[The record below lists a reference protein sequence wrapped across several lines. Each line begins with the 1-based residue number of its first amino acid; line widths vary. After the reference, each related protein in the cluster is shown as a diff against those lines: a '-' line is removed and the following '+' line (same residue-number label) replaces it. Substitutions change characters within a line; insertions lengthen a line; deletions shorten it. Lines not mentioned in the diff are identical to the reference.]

1 MMRTIEKVKKQ
12 LAKVELQL
20 DKCRTSTINDGWQ
33 TQRFAKKSRKWDFY
47 AQQKMRLIQE
57 IEDIEALQEKRIISD
72 EFGGL

>member
-1 MMRTIEKVKKQ
+1 MRTIEKVKKQ

-20 DKCRTSTINDGWQ
+20 DKCRTSTIDDGWQ

-57 IEDIEALQEKRIISD
+57 IEDIEALQEKRIIPNED
-72 EFGGL
+72 GGL